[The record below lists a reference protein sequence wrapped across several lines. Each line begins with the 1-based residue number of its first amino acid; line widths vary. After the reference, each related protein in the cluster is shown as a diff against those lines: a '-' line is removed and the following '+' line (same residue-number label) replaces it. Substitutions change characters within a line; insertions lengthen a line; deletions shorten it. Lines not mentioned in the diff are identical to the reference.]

1 MFLLITYIYILP
13 ALLLFMFKK
22 ILFSFLVLGLFLL
35 LIVSSVSARQDPII
49 AINGDWCLGADV
61 NKDGRVALD
70 DKNIVSAKYG
80 KKDCS
85 NLNVFCDGA
94 DINRDGKVSISDL
107 TSVTSYY
114 GLYGC
119 CARAS
124 YGGRC
129 MDSLFCPLYR
139 EPQKNLY
146 DDFSSGVLDSNKWVA
161 RNFRSEGFI
170 DLTEDG
176 GVYHMAL
183 DTPLGGELGFSN
195 SWLYFNRDFSP
206 GDIIELDVNYVSGGG
221 GRHHFRVGGTLMVIG
236 VLDNNGVS
244 IGFTE
249 NGLYHVKV
257 EFLPENNLNIVYPE
271 LQYKVTFTDTYG
283 QEHYSSGA
291 VDGPDNFNLQAITDI
306 TTATYHFDIDN
317 VYIYDVDYPFYDDN

>member
-1 MFLLITYIYILP
+1 MRHMLNFEEYIEKGIVKKQRPDISRANFLIEE
-13 ALLLFMFKK
+13 ADK
-22 ILFSFLVLGLFLL
+22 SFLGLIQRVEKIGINEFNASSLVKDSHDIILELIRAKMLL
-35 LIVSSVSARQDPII
+35 KGFNASGFSAHQDPII

-61 NKDGRVALD
+61 NKDGRVAID
-70 DKNIVSAKYG
+70 DKNIVSTKYG

-94 DINRDGKVSISDL
+94 DVNKDGKVSISDL

-183 DTPLGGELGFSN
+183 
-195 SWLYFNRDFSP
+195 
-206 GDIIELDVNYVSGGG
+206 
-221 GRHHFRVGGTLMVIG
+221 
-236 VLDNNGVS
+236 
-244 IGFTE
+244 
-249 NGLYHVKV
+249 
-257 EFLPENNLNIVYPE
+257 
-271 LQYKVTFTDTYG
+271 
-283 QEHYSSGA
+283 
-291 VDGPDNFNLQAITDI
+291 
-306 TTATYHFDIDN
+306 
-317 VYIYDVDYPFYDDN
+317 